1 MKKEK
6 WKPIDNFPNYAI
18 SNRGRVRSCNA
29 TVYSKAK
36 RISKMLKPSINSNGY
51 FKVCLYKHG
60 KRTTCKIHCLVLE
73 TFVSKRPT
81 NLVCNHKDG
90 DKLNNNVEN
99 LEWITQGENNLHAY
113 RTGLKKAT
121 GPKLTEEEAH
131 QIKQILAKQQ
141 GNGPGR
147 GHYLTQSEI
156 GKLFNVS
163 PQTISQIK
171 NGKTWK
177 HI

>member
-1 MKKEK
+1 MKKEI
-6 WKPIDNFPNYAI
+6 WKPINNFPNYAV

-29 TVYSKAK
+29 TVYSRTRKISK
-36 RISKMLKPSINSNGY
+36 ILKPRISGSGY
-51 FKVCLYKHG
+51 FKVDLCKNG
-60 KRTTCKIHCLVLE
+60 KYTHCRIHHLVLE

-147 GHYLTQSEI
+147 GHYLTQPEI

-163 PQTISQIK
+163 HKTISAI
-171 NGKTWK
+171 NTGRIWK